1 MVITDIVLTDC
12 DYAFQPDEPSAM
24 RLRIKLTSL
33 LLTIILVGCA
43 ALNSSTTPWNIKAV
57 STSKFVN
64 RINRSGP
71 FNDLKDLLQR
81 KGVRL
86 AILDQDSDTAKGAL
100 AGIYADGLYY
110 SFTDEDTARH
120 IRERTGNLMKEVLGT
135 LAGDSEWVVS
145 YCIDFTNGTANPDMG
160 YIKAELHYGLTKMS
174 TARLASSPR
183 NLASCQVP
191 LDTPILYQR
200 KVGLTATIDG
210 SKTLYT
216 VVNPSKPLTEIE
228 RFDLILSDLTYQAAE
243 VILTDKGFT
252 DALSLSVQEIPDHAE
267 KGQATSPDQICRQLK
282 IRPETAAFVECVA
295 KLSH

>member
-1 MVITDIVLTDC
+1 VAITDIVLTNG
-12 DYAFQPDEPSAM
+12 DYEFQPDELSAM
-24 RLRIKLTSL
+24 RFHIKLTSL
-33 LLTIILVGCA
+33 LLAITLAGCA
-43 ALNSSTTPWNIKAV
+43 ALNPSTTPWNIKSI
-57 STSKFVN
+57 STSKYVN

-71 FNDLKDLLQR
+71 FNDLKNLLQR

-160 YIKAELHYGLTKMS
+160 YIRADLYYSLTRMS
-174 TARLASSPR
+174 AAHFDTRPR
-183 NLASCQVP
+183 NLQSCQTP
-191 LDTPILYQR
+191 PDTPLLYRR
-200 KVGLTATIDG
+200 KVALTATIDG

-216 VVNPSKPLTEIE
+216 VVNPSKPLNEIE

-252 DALSLSVQEIPDHAE
+252 DALSLSLKEIPDHTE
-267 KGQATSPDQICRQLK
+267 KGQTTSPDLICRQLK
-282 IRPETAAFVECVA
+282 IQPETAAFVECVA